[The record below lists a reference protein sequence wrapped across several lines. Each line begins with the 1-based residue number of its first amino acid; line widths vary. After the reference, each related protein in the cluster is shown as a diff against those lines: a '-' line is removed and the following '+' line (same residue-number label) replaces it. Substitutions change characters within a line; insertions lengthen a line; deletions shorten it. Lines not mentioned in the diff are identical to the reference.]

1 MKIFSFLNEVK
12 IELAKVTWPK
22 RGEVIKLTAVV
33 LIISGVVGL
42 YIGAVDYGLTRVLEI
57 VLAR

>member
-1 MKIFSFLNEVK
+1 MKLFSFLNEVK
-12 IELAKVTWPK
+12 VELTKVTWPK
-22 RGEVIKLTAVV
+22 RGEVVKLTAVV